1 MHAPW
6 LKAVL
11 NFLGK
16 SPLRPEPLPG
26 FVGDLL
32 LVRGGVGVGIVLRVA
47 AVRYEFPAARG
58 ARNQNAAFGE

>member
-1 MHAPW
+1 MQAPW
-6 LKAVL
+6 LNVVL
-11 NFLGK
+11 NFLGT

-47 AVRYEFPAARG
+47 AVRYGTPAAGG